1 MSINILFNRPLGSVP
16 DGRPSIKNNPLVAA
30 AALSGGASLVSGLLG
45 GLFGSSSQNSA
56 NETSIAINRENNQ
69 FNANQARINRDWQ
82 SAENEKSRQFSLDQY
97 NRELDWQKYLLGYST
112 PAEQRRR
119 YEQAG
124 INPYFALGSINSGV
138 LQSNPSALTPSSN
151 SATPA
156 TSSGLP
162 SIKAYD
168 PTNAFETAGRG
179 ISDAVNSYFRNAN
192 LAEDTRT
199 KVIENITRL
208 DEQRARIDKL
218 LSGKKVDDETANK
231 LRAQAE
237 TIDAE
242 RQYQLESL
250 RRTNTLLAKQAH
262 NVSADTRVKDM
273 QAEGQEL
280 QNVWQSVENSWQQKF
295 KFADMRK
302 LQTDIR
308 EGLSRINLNNEQA
321 ALAGAMK
328 VYNKWLGEVERMHF
342 HGAQLDYQIKQKTK
356 WAIINTAVYNAKL
369 QQFQYDWRWL
379 DKGSQIVSTAMQI
392 VPFAAGAKY
401 LLSPATS
408 IGPKLARP
416 SNYKGIGF
424 R

>member
-1 MSINILFNRPLGSVP
+1 MRINILLNRPLGSVP
-16 DGRPSIKNNPLVAA
+16 DGRPSTINNPLAA
-30 AALSGGASLVSGLLG
+30 AAITGGASLVSGLLG

-56 NETSIAINRENNQ
+56 NETNIAINRENNQ
-69 FNANQARINRDWQ
+69 FNANQAAINRSWQ

-97 NRELDWQKYLLGYST
+97 NRELDWQRYLLGYST
-112 PAEQRRR
+112 PAEQRKR
-119 YEQAG
+119 YEDAG
-124 INPYFALGSINSGV
+124 INPYFALGNINSGV

-151 SATPA
+151 SSTPA

-162 SIKAYD
+162 SVKAYD
-168 PTNAFETAGRG
+168 PTNAFEVAGRG

-192 LAEDTRT
+192 IAEDTRS

-208 DEQRARIDKL
+208 DEQKARIAKL
-218 LSGKKVDDETANK
+218 LSGSDLDKATRKKYE
-231 LRAQAE
+231 AE
-237 TIDAE
+237 TETIE
-242 RQYQLESL
+242 REREYQLENL
-250 RRTNTLLAKQAH
+250 RRSNTLLAKQAH

-280 QNVWQSVENSWQQKF
+280 QNVWQSVENDWQGKF
-295 KFADMRK
+295 KPFEMRK
-302 LQTDIR
+302 LQTDIS
-308 EGLSRINLNNEQA
+308 EGISRINLNNEQA

-342 HGAQLDYQIKQKTK
+342 HHSQFDFGIKQKTK
-356 WAIINTAVYNAKL
+356 WAIINTALYNAKL
-369 QQFQYDWRWL
+369 TKFQYDWRWL

-401 LLSPATS
+401 LLGGATS
-408 IGPKLARP
+408 IGPRLGRP
-416 SNYKGIGF
+416 ANYTPIGF